1 MHVNIYLFLI
11 MRKTNEWAWW
21 RRGKCG
27 TNGCNLYIQSS
38 SLLALYLPPSRTKW
52 FSFIFSILIHPKNSS
67 FAYKLFLTK
76 CVSTSRKSYL
86 ISPQSAYHHSL
97 YPAALSLSHAKPFQ
111 LIFKYLFCIICI
123 FLLVCWKTQHHKMKE
138 RKNGSKKKNNV
149 KSEREWGKMVFKK
162 QNIWEKKKEK
172 RAFLAT
178 SCWKLKW
185 IGNFP
190 YYILIRESTYIHIYM
205 SVVWKKY

>member
-38 SLLALYLPPSRTKW
+38 SLLALSLPPSRTKW

-97 YPAALSLSHAKPFQ
+97 YPAALSHAKPFQ

-138 RKNGSKKKNNV
+138 RKNGSKKKIMWRVSVNEA
-149 KSEREWGKMVFKK
+149 KWFLRSKTFERKR
-162 QNIWEKKKEK
+162 KKKEP
-172 RAFLAT
+172 F
-178 SCWKLKW
+178 
-185 IGNFP
+185 
-190 YYILIRESTYIHIYM
+190 
-205 SVVWKKY
+205 